1 MDYRDLIHF
10 NLSCLIKKYNKNNT
24 FKVRAYKKALSE
36 LPETPIYSMDDV
48 MNVGGDKTKE
58 KLKCI
63 FETKKNLE
71 EVDEFLN
78 NSNYEIL
85 DTLQKVHGIG
95 PAKAKDLFENKK
107 IKSIEDLKNNIELL
121 NNVQKMGLKY
131 YDDIEKKIPITEMN
145 KHDAFLK
152 LHIQDI
158 EFVIAGSYRRK
169 SKTSGDIDI
178 LLTGDANNLNKVVTQ
193 LQDVGYLNKEAVLAH
208 GGVKYMGL
216 CKLPKHKTFRRVD
229 ILFTEKHE
237 YPFALLYFTGNFK
250 FNVDMRK
257 HALTKGYT
265 LNEQGLYS
273 VDTKELVDYIFNTE
287 EDIFTFLDYKYVKP
301 EDRLN

>member
-1 MDYRDLIHF
+1 
-10 NLSCLIKKYNKNNT
+10 
-24 FKVRAYKKALSE
+24 
-36 LPETPIYSMDDV
+36 MDDV

-95 PAKAKDLFENKK
+95 PAKAKDLFENKN

-145 KHDAFLK
+145 KHDVFLK

-208 GGVKYMGL
+208 GEVKYMGL